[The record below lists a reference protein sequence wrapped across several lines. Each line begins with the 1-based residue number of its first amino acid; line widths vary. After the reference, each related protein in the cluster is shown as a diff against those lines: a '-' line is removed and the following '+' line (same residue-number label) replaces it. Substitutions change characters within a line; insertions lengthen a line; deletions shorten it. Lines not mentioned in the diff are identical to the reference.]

1 MMVGFVLLNYRISLL
16 CSSAKNVILSLIE
29 FHQKI
34 DGNGCIVDWFDPML
48 WLKVQ
53 NRLTQ
58 AGTEGETCQYYAH
71 LPFEYEGRCEKGKL
85 INSEPDASWIS
96 LTDKEAY
103 RY

>member
-58 AGTEGETCQYYAH
+58 EGWKEGCKVSILSTLTFWIWGTLWEGE
-71 LPFEYEGRCEKGKL
+71 
-85 INSEPDASWIS
+85 IN
-96 LTDKEAY
+96 
-103 RY
+103 